1 MGMEETREEGEVVP
15 DDWGYVCSLRGSDV
29 STLSGENM
37 SVTAS
42 YFKGKEGLEWILYQ
56 GREGGWGLP
65 FHILPPLFLLV
76 RPRPSVIITTLQNHT
91 LSVNSIL

>member
-42 YFKGKEGLEWILYQ
+42 YFKGKE
-56 GREGGWGLP
+56 
-65 FHILPPLFLLV
+65 
-76 RPRPSVIITTLQNHT
+76 
-91 LSVNSIL
+91 